1 MKNLNVLTPDDID
14 FSHYMA
20 DTDAAEKVRPAAE
33 YLDDI
38 MHALS
43 PAYDTPTHPKL
54 PFANAWIYFSP
65 GEVTLWGGFN
75 GSGKSMIQ
83 GQVMAEYAQAGQ
95 KVCIASFEMKPG
107 KTIARM
113 ARQVFNQEQPTR
125 DQVDFFLKKTKDNLW
140 IYDQQGTVKGDRMV
154 AVIKHCAEKLKCQHI
169 VIDSL
174 MKCVRGTDDYNGQ
187 KEFVDQLTACARD
200 YNVHIHLVVHLKK
213 GEGDER
219 MPTRMDISGTAAI
232 SDLVDN
238 VILVWRNKK
247 KERDKDAGKAVQD
260 ADPDSVLI
268 VDKQRNGDWE
278 GRVKLWYDRKSLRF
292 SDFNHEA
299 RRGLARVL

>member
-1 MKNLNVLTPDDID
+1 MDMNLLVPDEID

-20 DTDAAEKVRPAAE
+20 ETEAGEKVRPASE
-33 YLDDI
+33 YLDQV

-43 PAYDTPTHPKL
+43 PAYDTPAHPKL
-54 PFANAWIYFSP
+54 PFANAWLYFAP

-75 GSGKSMIQ
+75 NSGKSAIQ
-83 GQVMAEYAQAGQ
+83 GQVMADFAQQGQ
-95 KVCIASFEMKPG
+95 KICIASFEMKPE
-107 KTIARM
+107 KTLARI
-113 ARQVFNQEQPTR
+113 ARQVSGQAVPSKT
-125 DQVDFFLKKTKDNLW
+125 QVETFLQQTKNSLW
-140 IYDQQGTVKGDRMV
+140 LYDQQGTVKADRMI

-169 VIDSL
+169 AIDSL

-187 KEFVDQLTACARD
+187 KEFVDSLTACARD

-247 KERDKDAGKAVQD
+247 KERDADMGKVVNAD
-260 ADPDSVLI
+260 DPDTVLI
-268 VDKQRNGDWE
+268 CDKQRNGEWE
-278 GRVKLWYDRKSLRF
+278 GRIKLWYDKASLRAT
-292 SDFNHEA
+292 DFNKDA
-299 RRGLARVL
+299 RRGLARAL